1 MKWIIV
7 TLLLLS
13 SLLAEIDKKWSS
25 NKNCE
30 GCHIAISTKWET
42 SRHSNSH
49 FSKNDL
55 YKKSLE
61 YIVANSHK
69 LILDEVKISCAKCH
83 NPRITKKHVK
93 YEDKILV
100 ALGITEQ
107 QEKYTK
113 ALNAEHMKNGINC
126 IVCHNVDEIHL
137 DKDKGSDGLNSIK
150 FGPQG
155 TMFGP
160 LDDAKSPY
168 HKTELRPHFTDDN
181 PKLCFACHYSTKNSH
196 GVEVYATGKEYDM
209 KKDKVAQEGCKNC
222 HMSKKKMGVASNFP
236 IDGKQPRKRMV
247 RDHRFA
253 SVDNSNI
260 FNENVD
266 IKSKKE
272 GGEFIISLYN
282 KAPHSIPTGYG
293 LREIIIKVE
302 FFDNA
307 NQLLSEEI
315 QVLGASWKDKWGKVT
330 IPHLAKSIISD
341 TRLEGKSS
349 RALKFKI
356 PKNAEQVAYKFSYKL
371 INSEM
376 AKKLGIT
383 DPFFLKEYILSET
396 KNRL

>member
-1 MKWIIV
+1 
-7 TLLLLS
+7 
-13 SLLAEIDKKWSS
+13 
-25 NKNCE
+25 
-30 GCHIAISTKWET
+30 
-42 SRHSNSH
+42 
-49 FSKNDL
+49 
-55 YKKSLE
+55 
-61 YIVANSHK
+61 
-69 LILDEVKISCAKCH
+69 
-83 NPRITKKHVK
+83 
-93 YEDKILV
+93 
-100 ALGITEQ
+100 
-107 QEKYTK
+107 
-113 ALNAEHMKNGINC
+113 
-126 IVCHNVDEIHL
+126 
-137 DKDKGSDGLNSIK
+137 
-150 FGPQG
+150 
-155 TMFGP
+155 
-160 LDDAKSPY
+160 
-168 HKTELRPHFTDDN
+168 
-181 PKLCFACHYSTKNSH
+181 
-196 GVEVYATGKEYDM
+196 
-209 KKDKVAQEGCKNC
+209 
-222 HMSKKKMGVASNFP
+222 MSKKKMGVASNFP

-272 GGEFIISLYN
+272 GDEFTISLYN

-307 NQLLSEEI
+307 NQLISEEI

-349 RALKFKI
+349 RVLKFKI

-376 AKKLGIT
+376 AKKLGVT